1 MKILN
6 VMIVKSFLSVFLFAL
21 LFFVL
26 ILQLVDLFS
35 NLWRYLNN
43 DVTIFQI
50 LQVAYFYMPKCIAFS
65 IPPALLFS
73 ISFTLGNYYSNN
85 ELISIFGSGISLFRF
100 IFPLWVIGFFLSAGG
115 FFFDEYVV
123 IDSFKQKN
131 EMTKTLLK
139 QQVSF
144 SNTNITVLSRNSTVI
159 YQADYYNDKNQT
171 LSGVTVLELDTE
183 GKFVQRIDA
192 EQATWKEGV
201 WEFHRSRVFFWD
213 EQNEFITELKSD
225 SFLKEQYDEP
235 PSTFRKTIRN
245 VEEMR
250 MKEAREWVGTLKRAG
265 LPFRGAQ
272 TEYYKRFA
280 FAFTPIIVTF
290 ISSVLGGR
298 FRKNILLMS
307 LLASLVIT
315 VVYYVIQMILVLFA
329 KLGYI
334 PPTAGA
340 WGTLIFFFIPSIWL
354 FRIART

>member
-1 MKILN
+1 MKTLN
-6 VMIVKSFLSVFLFAL
+6 VMIVKSFLSIFIFAL

-26 ILQLVDLFS
+26 ILQLVDLFA

-43 DVTIFQI
+43 DVTILQI
-50 LQVAYFYMPKCIAFS
+50 LQVAYLYMPKCAVFS
-65 IPPALLFS
+65 ISPALLFS

-100 IFPLWVIGFFLSAGG
+100 VFPLWFIGFIFSAGG

-139 QQVSF
+139 QQVSY
-144 SNTNITVLSRNSTVI
+144 ITVLSRNSTVI

-171 LSGVTVLELDTE
+171 LSGVTVLELDAE
-183 GKFVQRIDA
+183 GNFIQRIDA
-192 EQATWKEGV
+192 EQATWKENV
-201 WEFHRSRVFFWD
+201 WEFRRSRVFFWD
-213 EQNEFITELKSD
+213 EQNEFITELKND
-225 SFLKEQYDEP
+225 AYRQDQYDEP
-235 PSTFRKTIRN
+235 PNTFRKTIRN
-245 VEEMR
+245 IEEMR
-250 MKEAREWVGTLKRAG
+250 MKEAREWIGTLERAG

-272 TEYYKRFA
+272 TEYYKRFS
-280 FAFTPIIVTF
+280 FALIPIIVTF

-298 FRKNILLMS
+298 FKKNILLMS
-307 LLASLVIT
+307 LMISLIIT
-315 VVYYVIQMILVLFA
+315 VVYYVIQMMLVLFA

-340 WGTLIFFFIPSIWL
+340 WGTFIIFLIPSIWL